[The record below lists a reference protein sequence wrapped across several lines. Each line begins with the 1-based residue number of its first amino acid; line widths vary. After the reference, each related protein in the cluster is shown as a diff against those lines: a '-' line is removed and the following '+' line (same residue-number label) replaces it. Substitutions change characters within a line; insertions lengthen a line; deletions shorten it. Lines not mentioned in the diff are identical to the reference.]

1 MAHTGPDESA
11 ARSTTPEDVSDPGP
25 STPDAG
31 DWTWVLSRPCPDC
44 GFRAD
49 DVRPDGIP
57 EIVRDAG
64 QRYAAVLD
72 RADVRVRPAEGVWSP
87 LEYSCH
93 VRDVCDVMR
102 GRLEQ
107 ILDGGG
113 VGGDGG
119 HGETETVRF
128 ADWDQDAAA
137 VARAYWA
144 SDPATVRD
152 ELRQAFER
160 AAAAF
165 DRPRRDEWQWQGLRS
180 NGSLFTAET
189 LGQYFVHD
197 LLHHLWDV
205 QG

>member
-11 ARSTTPEDVSDPGP
+11 VRPTPPEDVSDPGP
-25 STPDAG
+25 STPDTG
-31 DWTWVLSRPCPDC
+31 DWTWVLYRPCPDC

-49 DVRPDGIP
+49 DVRPDGIA

-93 VRDVCDVMR
+93 VRDVCDVMG

-107 ILDGGG
+107 ILAGGG
-113 VGGDGG
+113 TDM
-119 HGETETVRF
+119 VRF
-128 ADWDQDAAA
+128 ANWDQDAAA
-137 VARAYWA
+137 VEHAYWA
-144 SDPATVRD
+144 SDPATVRG
-152 ELRQAFER
+152 ELGRAFER

-165 DRPRRDEWQWQGLRS
+165 ERPRREEWQWKGLRS
-180 NGSLFTAET
+180 NGAEFTAET